1 MYRNKK
7 SGLLGIIITIVVLIL
22 IVIFSNKEANTSFFE
37 NVANKLVM
45 PIQNG
50 LTYVKNKVS
59 GNSSFFT
66 DISNLKTE
74 NKELQEKNSKLEQ
87 SLRELENIK
96 TENET
101 LKEYLGLTEKYGE
114 YKTIPGY
121 VINKE
126 INNYSKTLIINI
138 GKQDGIEENMTV
150 IADEGLVGHVISV
163 TDNTAKIRTIVDTSS
178 SISCLMSSSKDSIV
192 CKGTLDSN
200 TEIKAMY
207 IPTDANL
214 VQGDSV
220 DTSGLGGIY
229 PKGIHVGT
237 IKKIVTTKNMT
248 DRYAL
253 VETAVDFN
261 KLNTVLVVKNNYRG
275 ENIEKSTYK
284 FSINTNRLCNIFSP
298 SKFF

>member
-22 IVIFSNKEANTSFFE
+22 IVIFSNREANTSFFE

-50 LTYVKNKVS
+50 LTYLKNKVS
-59 GNSSFFT
+59 GNSTFFT

-74 NKELQEKNSKLEQ
+74 NQQLKEQNSKLEQ

-114 YKTIPGY
+114 YKTVPGY

-126 INNYSKTLIINI
+126 ISNYSKTIIINI
-138 GKQDGIEENMTV
+138 GKNDGIEKDMTV

-163 TDNTAKIRTIVDTSS
+163 TENTAKVRTIVDTSS
-178 SISCLMSSSKDSIV
+178 SISCLMSTSKDSIV
-192 CKGTLDSN
+192 CKGTLTDS
-200 TEIKAMY
+200 
-207 IPTDANL
+207 NL

-237 IKKIVTTKNMT
+237 IKKIVSTKNMT

-261 KLNTVLVVKNNYRG
+261 KLNTVLVVKNN
-275 ENIEKSTYK
+275 
-284 FSINTNRLCNIFSP
+284 
-298 SKFF
+298 

>member
-7 SGLLGIIITIVVLIL
+7 SGLLGIVITIVVLIL

-50 LTYVKNKVS
+50 LTYLKNKVS
-59 GNSSFFT
+59 GNSTFFT

-87 SLRELENIK
+87 SLRELENIR

-126 INNYSKTLIINI
+126 ISNYSKTIIINI
-138 GKQDGIEENMTV
+138 GKEDGIEENMIV

-163 TDNTAKIRTIVDTSS
+163 AENTAKIRTIVDTSS
-178 SISCLMSSSKDSIV
+178 SISCLMSSGKDSIV
-192 CKGTLDSN
+192 CKGTLDNNS
-200 TEIKAMY
+200 ELKAMY

-237 IKKIVTTKNMT
+237 VKKIVSTKNMT

-261 KLNTVLVVKNNYRG
+261 KLNTVLVVKNN
-275 ENIEKSTYK
+275 
-284 FSINTNRLCNIFSP
+284 
-298 SKFF
+298 

>member
-7 SGLLGIIITIVVLIL
+7 NGILGIIITIVILIL
-22 IVIFSNKEANTSFFE
+22 IVIFSNRESNTSFFE
-37 NVANKLVM
+37 NIANKLVM

-50 LTYVKNKVS
+50 LTYLKNKVS
-59 GNSSFFT
+59 GNSTFFT
-66 DISNLKTE
+66 DINNLKAE
-74 NKELQEKNSKLEQ
+74 NKQLQEKNSQLEQ

-114 YKTIPGY
+114 YKTVSGY
-121 VINKE
+121 VINKD
-126 INNYSKTLIINI
+126 ISNYSKIIIINV
-138 GKQDGIEENMTV
+138 GKDDGIEENMTV

-163 TDNTAKIRTIVDTSS
+163 TKNTAKVRTIIDTSS
-178 SISCLMSSSKDSIV
+178 SISCLMSTNKDSIV

-200 TEIKAMY
+200 SELKAMY
-207 IPTDANL
+207 IATDANL

-237 IKKIVTTKNMT
+237 IKKIISTKNIT
-248 DRYAL
+248 DRYAII
-253 VETAVDFN
+253 ETAVDFN
-261 KLNTVLVVKNNYRG
+261 KLNTVLVVKNN
-275 ENIEKSTYK
+275 
-284 FSINTNRLCNIFSP
+284 
-298 SKFF
+298 